1 MQELQT
7 KVLKDGCF
15 FLRPQKN
22 FNSINLFLAS
32 NLETTNF
39 LNKLNVRNIVYNG
52 NIKLLSQ
59 VNKKDLENNNKDTIK
74 KSFGLQQV
82 HMRERK
88 IFVYKHILI

>member
-1 MQELQT
+1 MLFP
-7 KVLKDGCF
+7 KASK
-15 FLRPQKN
+15 KI

-59 VNKKDLENNNKDTIK
+59 VNKKDLENNNKDILLK

-88 IFVYKHILI
+88 ILFTNTY